1 MEVDKAKGLKLKA
14 KIEQDIAD
22 MKHLG
27 LGAEIIQGTMQ
38 HVFNVK
44 VGDKMPAVMNT
55 EIIVEDEKSLK
66 SATNKKIIIGKIG
79 AAHGVRGDMK
89 VYPLTD
95 FPDRFNT
102 IKKAYVDDKEIN
114 IISTRY
120 QGNFVVMKVEGVNSR
135 EEVARFTNKL
145 LKINRSDVP
154 PLEDGEYY
162 AFDIIGLQVIN
173 QDDVVLGEITE
184 ILKTGSNDVYITKA
198 KDGRQILIPAL
209 KK

>member
-1 MEVDKAKGLKLKA
+1 M
-14 KIEQDIAD
+14 
-22 MKHLG
+22 
-27 LGAEIIQGTMQ
+27 
-38 HVFNVK
+38 F
-44 VGDKMPAVMNT
+44 
-55 EIIVEDEKSLK
+55 
-66 SATNKKIIIGKIG
+66 
-79 AAHGVRGDMK
+79 
-89 VYPLTD
+89 D
-95 FPDRFNT
+95 FGILQP
-102 IKKAYVDDKEIN
+102 YVDDKEIN

-209 KK
+209 KKVVTEINVEDGFMKVIWDENQEV

>member
-1 MEVDKAKGLKLKA
+1 
-14 KIEQDIAD
+14 
-22 MKHLG
+22 MK
-27 LGAEIIQGTMQ
+27 
-38 HVFNVK
+38 
-44 VGDKMPAVMNT
+44 
-55 EIIVEDEKSLK
+55 KSLK

-154 PLEDGEYY
+154 PL
-162 AFDIIGLQVIN
+162 DIIGLQVIN

-209 KK
+209 KKKVVTEINIEDGFMKVIWDENQEV

>member
-102 IKKAYVDDKEIN
+102 IKKH
-114 IISTRY
+114 
-120 QGNFVVMKVEGVNSR
+120 M
-135 EEVARFTNKL
+135 
-145 LKINRSDVP
+145 
-154 PLEDGEYY
+154 
-162 AFDIIGLQVIN
+162 
-173 QDDVVLGEITE
+173 
-184 ILKTGSNDVYITKA
+184 
-198 KDGRQILIPAL
+198 
-209 KK
+209 